1 MPLEERIFFALS
13 EVITSKSSQFFS
25 DLEGLSGIKAGSW
38 RHAYYG
44 QQRATCDMIEFCC
57 RYVPHYAYWIVT
69 GAAPEDGME
78 NLVPGQKVLD
88 VAVLE
93 RIVSKEPIDW
103 TPDEVE
109 IVVSNL
115 FGGKKIHPTLV
126 RLMSNG
132 MDARERKKLL
142 NVKSLNLPNILKKE
156 PDLWTTTEINYI
168 LFNRYLD
175 PKGENSYED
184 FVRANLEPKDN
195 VNLELIARQE
205 EKIAF
210 VVEGAAFIND

>member
-13 EVITSKSSQFFS
+13 DVVPSKSSQFFA
-25 DLEGLSGIKAGSW
+25 DLEKLSGIKAGSW

-44 QQRATCDMIEFCC
+44 QQRATCDMIEFTC

-93 RIVSKEPIDW
+93 KIVSKEPIDW
-103 TPDEVE
+103 TTEEVE

-115 FGGKKIHPTLV
+115 FGDKKIHPTLI

-142 NVKSLNLPNILKKE
+142 NVKSLNLPNIIMKE
-156 PDLWTTTEINYI
+156 PDLWTTTEINYL
-168 LFNRYLD
+168 LFKRYQD
-175 PKGENSYED
+175 PKDESSYED
-184 FVRANLEPKDN
+184 FVKANLGPNDDL
-195 VNLELIARQE
+195 NLDLIARQE

-210 VVEGAAFIND
+210 VVEGAAFMND